1 MGHGEQIGPSLYDR
15 KKAQGT
21 MSYERKEARP
31 SYVLQKKRV
40 TQESRSHGE
49 SKELALPKEWCSN
62 DPCMDFRICLE
73 SWETFRTRKKVE
85 DFCLRIND
93 GVLT

>member
-31 SYVLQKKRV
+31 S
-40 TQESRSHGE
+40 
-49 SKELALPKEWCSN
+49 
-62 DPCMDFRICLE
+62 
-73 SWETFRTRKKVE
+73 
-85 DFCLRIND
+85 
-93 GVLT
+93 